1 MLAMGDFISGSE
13 GIIDTGITEVVDMGI
28 GSITAENIM
37 GTDRTI
43 KARDHFSVDMIDVI
57 TIIMDIIEP
66 TSTSEAMIE
75 DITEGMEDIAIIK
88 VDGRFKAS

>member
-1 MLAMGDFISGSE
+1 M
-13 GIIDTGITEVVDMGI
+13 GITEVVDMGI
-28 GSITAENIM
+28 GGITAENIM

-43 KARDHFSVDMIDVI
+43 KARDHFLVDMIAVI

-75 DITEGMEDIAIIK
+75 DITEGMEDIASIK
-88 VDGRFKAS
+88 VDGRFTAS